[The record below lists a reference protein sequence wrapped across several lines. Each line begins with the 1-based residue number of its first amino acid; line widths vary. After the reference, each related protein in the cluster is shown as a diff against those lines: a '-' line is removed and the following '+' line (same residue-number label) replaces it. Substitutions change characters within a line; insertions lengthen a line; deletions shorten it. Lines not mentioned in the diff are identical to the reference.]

1 MIVLYNPWATRSRNR
16 RFPLSVLA
24 LAAMLDGREEYEI
37 VDGNLDPNPKETLLE
52 LMREKPVE
60 LLAVTVMPGPQT
72 KSAVE
77 TLPELRARFPH
88 VSTVW
93 GGYFPTNY
101 TEAALNAPYVDFCV
115 RGQGEDTF
123 LELLSA
129 IRGERSL
136 DGILGLSY
144 KDRDGRH
151 IHNPERPL
159 KSPGSFPWF
168 PYHRLPA
175 EKYLLPTYLGKRTA
189 VHQASI
195 GCPYSCNFCGVT
207 TFSGSREK
215 VEPPERTAAILQHLV
230 DEFRADAVQFYD
242 NNFFLREDDARE
254 LAERMEPLKLR
265 WWCEARID
273 AMLRYSDAT
282 LAAIRRAGLV
292 MVYVGAES
300 GSDWVL
306 KEMKKQLKV
315 EQILE
320 FAARIRNFG
329 IIPELSFCLGNPK
342 APERDTQECLAFIR
356 RVKRLNPE
364 AEIIV
369 NTYTPVPQR
378 EKMYGGVEDQVQFPA
393 SPEEWA
399 TERWQ
404 RFTTQKDPSAPWLRP
419 HTKRLIDNFELV
431 VTSRWPTMQDIRLPR
446 WGRWILKLL
455 SDWRYRLQVYSFP
468 IELRW
473 MQRYFKLRKPKE
485 ESL

>member
-1 MIVLYNPWATRSRNR
+1 MIVLYNPWTTRPCNR
-16 RFPLSVLA
+16 RFPLSVLS
-24 LAAMLDGREEYEI
+24 LAAMLEGREEYAI
-37 VDGNLDPNPKETLLE
+37 VDGNLDPNPKKTLVA
-52 LMREKPVE
+52 LMREKAVE

-77 TLPELRARFPH
+77 TLPELRARFPQ
-88 VSTVW
+88 VPTVW

-101 TEAALNAPYVDFCV
+101 TEAALNAPYVDFAV
-115 RGQGEDTF
+115 RGQGEETF
-123 LELLSA
+123 CELLSA
-129 IRGERSL
+129 IRGESGL
-136 DGILGLSY
+136 DSILGLSY
-144 KDRDGRH
+144 KDREGKR

-159 KSPGSFPWF
+159 KSPGLFPRY
-168 PYHRLPA
+168 PYHQLA
-175 EKYLLPTYLGKRTA
+175 VEKYLLPTYLGKRTA

-195 GCPYSCNFCGVT
+195 GCPYSCNFCGVA
-207 TFSGSREK
+207 TFSGNREK
-215 VEPPERTAAILQHLV
+215 VEAPERTAAILQHLV
-230 DEFRADAVQFYD
+230 EKYRADAVQFYD

-254 LAERMEPLKLR
+254 LADRMAPLKLR

-273 AMLRYSDAT
+273 ALLRYSDAT
-282 LAAIRRAGLV
+282 LEAIRRAGLV

-320 FAARIRNFG
+320 FAARIRHFG
-329 IIPELSFCLGNPK
+329 IIPELSFCMGNPK

-356 RVKRLNPE
+356 KVKRLNPE

-378 EKMYGGVEDQVQFPA
+378 ERMYGGVEDQVQFPLT
-393 SPEEWA
+393 PEEWA
-399 TERWQ
+399 TDRWQ
-404 RFTTQKDPSAPWLRP
+404 RFTTQKDPAAPWLRP
-419 HTKRLIDNFELV
+419 RTKRLIDNFELV
-431 VTSRWPTMQDIRLPR
+431 ITSRWPTMQDIRLPR
-446 WGRWILKLL
+446 WGRWSLKLL
-455 SDWRYRLQVYSFP
+455 SDWRYRLRVYSFP
-468 IELRW
+468 VELRW